1 MSNCYVLLPGA
12 RLERGAFERLSPESR
27 ALVERLSKGIET
39 VKFQTLVDD
48 VHAHA
53 AHYVWLW
60 RVLGQKSNFP
70 PIAPL
75 LWRSFD
81 APHLSEAMALLTPF
95 TEKEGRIEP
104 VRFEELEFLRVF
116 DVLRGVALAK
126 GLRLQTWDG
135 RLFLTG
141 AKDFSFEATPAPV
154 LAGLPAAER
163 RIAGEGAEKA
173 AAFLAAAEEALR
185 PIRDVRL
192 HLSDAGRANF
202 RLRPSTIRA
211 LWTDDPI
218 VRGLAVAAGLRPDTI
233 GPLSRPMPPS
243 PPGDAV
249 VVFDDLFAPARTG
262 DFKAW
267 EEALPKVLARWDD
280 LLKLKSRFDRFLP
293 IAFGRTASA
302 TLLPPESGLLSL
314 FKRPNVQPE
323 AWCVDDAEAA

>member
-27 ALVERLSKGIET
+27 ALVERLGKGIET

-218 VRGLAVAAGLRPDTI
+218 VRGLAVA
-233 GPLSRPMPPS
+233 
-243 PPGDAV
+243 PGDAV

-262 DFKAW
+262 DIKAW
-267 EEALPKVLARWDD
+267 EEALPKVLSRWDD

>member
-12 RLERGAFERLSPESR
+12 RLDRGSFERLSSDSR
-27 ALVERLSKGIET
+27 ALLERFGKGVET

-116 DVLRGVALAK
+116 DVLRRVAQEK
-126 GLRLQTWDG
+126 GLRLQSWDG

-141 AKDFSFEATPAPV
+141 PEDFAFDATPAPV
-154 LAGLPAAER
+154 LSGLPARKR
-163 RIAGEGAEKA
+163 RIEGNGAEKA
-173 AAFLAAAEEALR
+173 EAFLKATEEALR
-185 PIRDVRL
+185 PILEVRL

-233 GPLSRPMPPS
+233 GTLSRPMPPS

-249 VVFDDLFAPARTG
+249 VVFDDLFTPARTG
-262 DFKAW
+262 DIEAW
-267 EEALPKVLARWDD
+267 EDALSKVLERWND
-280 LLKLKSRFDRFLP
+280 LLKLKSRFDRFIP
-293 IAFGRTASA
+293 IAFGCTASA

-314 FKRPNVQPE
+314 FKRPSVQPE
-323 AWCVDDAEAA
+323 AWCVDGSEAA

>member
-12 RLERGAFERLSPESR
+12 RLDRGSFERLSSDSR
-27 ALVERLSKGIET
+27 ALLERFGKGVET

-60 RVLGQKSNFP
+60 RLLGQKSNFP

-116 DVLRGVALAK
+116 AVLRRVAQEK
-126 GLRLQTWDG
+126 GLRLQSWDG

-141 AKDFSFEATPAPV
+141 PEDFAFDATPAPV
-154 LAGLPAAER
+154 LSGLPARKR
-163 RIAGEGAEKA
+163 RIEGNGAEKA
-173 AAFLAAAEEALR
+173 EAFLKAAEEALR
-185 PIRDVRL
+185 PILEVCL

-233 GPLSRPMPPS
+233 GTLSRPMPPS

-249 VVFDDLFAPARTG
+249 VDLFTPARTG
-262 DFKAW
+262 DIEAW
-267 EEALPKVLARWDD
+267 EDALSKVLERWND
-280 LLKLKSRFDRFLP
+280 LLKLKSRFDRFIP
-293 IAFGRTASA
+293 IAFGCTASA

-314 FKRPNVQPE
+314 FKRPSVQPE
-323 AWCVDDAEAA
+323 AWCVDGAEAA

>member
-12 RLERGAFERLSPESR
+12 RLERRAFERLSSESR
-27 ALVERLSKGIET
+27 ALVERLGKSIET

-126 GLRLQTWDG
+126 GLRLQSWDG

-141 AKDFSFEATPAPV
+141 PEDFSFEATPAPN
-154 LAGLPAAER
+154 APDH
-163 RIAGEGAEKA
+163 
-173 AAFLAAAEEALR
+173 R
-185 PIRDVRL
+185 PC
-192 HLSDAGRANF
+192 
-202 RLRPSTIRA
+202 PSR
-211 LWTDDPI
+211 
-218 VRGLAVAAGLRPDTI
+218 
-233 GPLSRPMPPS
+233 
-243 PPGDAV
+243 
-249 VVFDDLFAPARTG
+249 
-262 DFKAW
+262 
-267 EEALPKVLARWDD
+267 
-280 LLKLKSRFDRFLP
+280 
-293 IAFGRTASA
+293 
-302 TLLPPESGLLSL
+302 
-314 FKRPNVQPE
+314 
-323 AWCVDDAEAA
+323 

>member
-12 RLERGAFERLSPESR
+12 RLDRGSFERLSSDSR
-27 ALVERLSKGIET
+27 ALLERFGKGVET

-116 DVLRGVALAK
+116 DVLRRVAQEK
-126 GLRLQTWDG
+126 GLRLQSWDG

-141 AKDFSFEATPAPV
+141 PEDFAFDATPAPV
-154 LAGLPAAER
+154 LSGLPARKR
-163 RIAGEGAEKA
+163 RIEGNGAEKA
-173 AAFLAAAEEALR
+173 EAFLKAAEEALR
-185 PIRDVRL
+185 PILEVCL

-233 GPLSRPMPPS
+233 GTLSRPMPPS

-249 VVFDDLFAPARTG
+249 VVFDDLFTPARTG
-262 DFKAW
+262 DIEAW
-267 EEALPKVLARWDD
+267 EDALSKVLERWND
-280 LLKLKSRFDRFLP
+280 LLKLKSRFDRFIP
-293 IAFGRTASA
+293 IAFGCTASA

-314 FKRPNVQPE
+314 FKRPSVQPE
-323 AWCVDDAEAA
+323 AWCVDGSEAA

>member
-12 RLERGAFERLSPESR
+12 RLDRGSFERLSSDSR
-27 ALVERLSKGIET
+27 ALLERFGKGVET

-116 DVLRGVALAK
+116 DVLRRVAQEK
-126 GLRLQTWDG
+126 GLRLQSWDG

-141 AKDFSFEATPAPV
+141 PEDFAFDATPAPV
-154 LAGLPAAER
+154 LSGLPARKR
-163 RIAGEGAEKA
+163 RIEGNGAEKA
-173 AAFLAAAEEALR
+173 EAFLKAAEEALR
-185 PIRDVRL
+185 PILEVCL

-233 GPLSRPMPPS
+233 GTLSRPMPPS

-249 VVFDDLFAPARTG
+249 VVFDDLFTPARTG
-262 DFKAW
+262 DIEAW
-267 EEALPKVLARWDD
+267 EDALSKVLERWND
-280 LLKLKSRFDRFLP
+280 LLKLKSRFDRFIL
-293 IAFGRTASA
+293 IAFGCTASA

-314 FKRPNVQPE
+314 FKRPSVQPE
-323 AWCVDDAEAA
+323 AWCVDGSEAA

>member
-12 RLERGAFERLSPESR
+12 RLDRGSFERLSSDSR
-27 ALVERLSKGIET
+27 ALLERFGKGVET

-116 DVLRGVALAK
+116 DVLRRVAQEK
-126 GLRLQTWDG
+126 GLRLQSWDG

-141 AKDFSFEATPAPV
+141 PEDFAFDATPAPV
-154 LAGLPAAER
+154 LSGLPARKR
-163 RIAGEGAEKA
+163 RIEGNGAEKA
-173 AAFLAAAEEALR
+173 EAFLKAAEEALR
-185 PIRDVRL
+185 PILEVRL

-233 GPLSRPMPPS
+233 GTLSRPMPPS

-249 VVFDDLFAPARTG
+249 VVFDDLFTPTRTG
-262 DFKAW
+262 DIEAW
-267 EEALPKVLARWDD
+267 EDALSKVLERWND
-280 LLKLKSRFDRFLP
+280 LLKLKSRFDRFIP
-293 IAFGRTASA
+293 IAFGCTASA

-314 FKRPNVQPE
+314 FKRPSVQPE
-323 AWCVDDAEAA
+323 AWCVDGSEAA